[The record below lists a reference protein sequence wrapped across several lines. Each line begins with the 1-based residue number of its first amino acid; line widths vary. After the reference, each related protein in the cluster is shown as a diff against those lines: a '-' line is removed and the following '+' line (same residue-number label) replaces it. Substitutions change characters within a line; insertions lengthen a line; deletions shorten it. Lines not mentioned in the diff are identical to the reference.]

1 MNKQKFI
8 SALEKLNL
16 PKTEFVILSGG
27 SLLMRELREETEDMD
42 LSASKKLAE
51 ELQLYDC
58 PQDEHGLYKPFENV
72 QMNDDMERFPY
83 DVIDG
88 YQCETLE
95 DILKHKR
102 EWNRPKDKNDIEI
115 IESYIKQ
122 DDTKNSRYDEYLNML
137 RLPEK
142 LNAEEKEK
150 QNE

>member
-1 MNKQKFI
+1 MELE
-8 SALEKLNL
+8 LEKLNL
-16 PKTEFVILSGG
+16 PKAEFVILSGG
-27 SLLMRELREETEDMD
+27 SLLMRGLREETEDMD

-51 ELQLYDC
+51 ELQLYHC
-58 PQDEHGLYKPFENV
+58 PQDDYGLFIPFENV
-72 QMNDDMERFPY
+72 QMNDDMEQFPY

-122 DDTKNSRYDEYLNML
+122 DDAKNSRYVNILIC
-137 RLPEK
+137 
-142 LNAEEKEK
+142 
-150 QNE
+150 